1 MTSKQRIAV
10 TATKQALAITSR
22 WRKTYP
28 ITPAR
33 TPMADANEQ
42 VRAFVLIKGVSAAAG
57 RSSKRRKD
65 YTVFN
70 RELHGLFTDRG

>member
-1 MTSKQRIAV
+1 MDQRRVTWMRSRQRIAV
-10 TATKQALAITSR
+10 TATKEALAITSR

-57 RSSKRRKD
+57 RSSK
-65 YTVFN
+65 TP
-70 RELHGLFTDRG
+70 EGLYRV